1 MEWTKRIIAIA
12 LASVFF
18 IAAMIAAGYY
28 IGTLFDKSQVTVIEE
43 ELPSG
48 ASAGSSTGMFSG
60 SMGMF
65 GGSTSG
71 AVG

>member
-1 MEWTKRIIAIA
+1 MEWTKGRIA

-18 IAAMIAAGYY
+18 IAAMIAVGYY
-28 IGTLFDKSQVTVIEE
+28 IGTLFDKSQVTVVEE

-48 ASAGSSTGMFSG
+48 ASGISST
-60 SMGMF
+60 GMF